1 METGTG
7 HIRIYLLAACLLFAL
22 GCQKKGQESPSGDDT
37 ADIVCPQLYQ
47 GMDSLADALAFIEVP
62 EDRLE
67 SSLAF
72 VSRRGQL
79 ADSQQ
84 LVFAN
89 KLLSLRQNRDTELF
103 KSLLSDATR
112 KELDGPDTNKQM
124 VRHHLREIE
133 AGTFLYGE
141 WDFRFFAA
149 FHTLTQDERD
159 MLAKHVRFA
168 QPPTHAI
175 EFYHF
180 HTPKTMLIGTRNYLI
195 QDGDAYRIVTE
206 TLLRGELP
214 AATED
219 EESSASST
227 PTDTRT
233 TIDH

>member
-1 METGTG
+1 MRNGFDEESMTATGTG
-7 HIRIYLLAACLLFAL
+7 RIQLYLLAACLLFAL
-22 GCQKKGQESPSGDDT
+22 GCQKKDQESPAGEG
-37 ADIVCPQLYQ
+37 AVGVVCPQLCQ
-47 GMDSLADALAFIEVP
+47 GTDSLAEALAFIEVP

-67 SSLAF
+67 SSLAL
-72 VSRRGQL
+72 VNRRGQL

-89 KLLSLRQNRDTELF
+89 KLLSLRRSRDVELF

-112 KELDGPDTNKQM
+112 TELDEPDNNKQM
-124 VRHHLREIE
+124 VRYRLREVE
-133 AGTFLYGE
+133 NGTFLYGQ
-141 WDFRFFAA
+141 WDVKFFAT
-149 FHTLTQDERD
+149 FHTLTQDELD
-159 MLAKHVRFA
+159 MLAQHVCFA

-219 EESSASST
+219 E
-227 PTDTRT
+227 
-233 TIDH
+233 